1 MAKEEVSLRV
11 RAVMYGMRMG
21 TVTGNASTA
30 VIFIRESPELVLG
43 SAGGVFTTGPG
54 CDLKWLFITKEA
66 PWPGPIGALGKRAA
80 IARMGNP
87 AGRAIRPLMMGPA

>member
-1 MAKEEVSLRV
+1 MRV

-30 VIFIRESPELVLG
+30 VIFMGGFPTSGGVSLLVLG

-54 CDLKWLFITKEA
+54 RDVTWLFITKEK

-80 IARMGNP
+80 IARTGNP
-87 AGRAIRPLMMGPA
+87 AGRAILPLMMGPA